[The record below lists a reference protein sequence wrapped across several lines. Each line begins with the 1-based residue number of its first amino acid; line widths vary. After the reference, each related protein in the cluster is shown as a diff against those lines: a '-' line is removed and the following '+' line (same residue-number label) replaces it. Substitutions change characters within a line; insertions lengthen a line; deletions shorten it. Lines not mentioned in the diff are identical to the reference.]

1 MPANAYLSLTS
12 LSGTRPHAVPDD
24 VRGFRREDPAGRC
37 SSCRHHAS
45 FEGPAPA
52 TRYSVEAAVADV
64 CLAYRRELLVARPT
78 TRRCGRFEAL
88 PAPALLDELRPHG
101 AEVNGPASPSRPRP

>member
-37 SSCRHHAS
+37 AACRHHARI
-45 FEGPAPA
+45 EGPAPA
-52 TRYSVEAAVADV
+52 TPYTGEAGIADV
-64 CLAYRRELLVARPT
+64 CLAYRRELLVARPK
-78 TRRCGRFEAL
+78 TRSCGRFEA
-88 PAPALLDELRPHG
+88 PKG
-101 AEVNGPASPSRPRP
+101 

>member
-1 MPANAYLSLTS
+1 MSNSGTLARRIRGHPSEAAIPANAYLTLTS

-37 SSCRHHAS
+37 AACRHHAR

-52 TRYSVEAAVADV
+52 TRYTGEAAVVIYVGDV
-64 CLAYRRELLVARPT
+64 VAGAFLQPREP
-78 TRRCGRFEAL
+78 GRNWGGEH
-88 PAPALLDELRPHG
+88 R
-101 AEVNGPASPSRPRP
+101 